1 MYKSNDSKSK
11 AVAQS
16 KLMQLHFFSDVLS
29 GSINKP
35 EEFWTDLLYLS
46 LKVGKRFAPH
56 GKLA

>member
-1 MYKSNDSKSK
+1 MS
-11 AVAQS
+11 VAQS
-16 KLMQLHFFSDVLS
+16 KLMQLHFFSDV
-29 GSINKP
+29 ITKCKRNP

>member
-1 MYKSNDSKSK
+1 MYRSNDQKIMS
-11 AVAQS
+11 VAQS

-29 GSINKP
+29 KTKDKQ